1 MKMKYL
7 IGFGIVLILLTAC
20 SVSEKSET
28 QRIITVTIEPQRYFT
43 EAIAGDKFTVISM
56 VPKGNNPETYDP
68 TPKQLME
75 LGKSEAYFRI
85 GYIGFELSWMDRL
98 ISNVPHI
105 RVSDTSKDIRFIQD
119 TTHGSSFKNNMEPHI
134 WCSSVNARIIAR
146 NTFDALCDLDK
157 ENKHYYLSRYDSL
170 CQRIELTD
178 SIIRGILEEKAD
190 RAFMIYHPT
199 LSYYARDY
207 GLCQICIEKDGKEP
221 SPAHLKKLIERC
233 KLERV
238 RTIFIQS
245 EFDCH
250 NAEAIAKET
259 NTTLF
264 PINPLSSNWEK
275 EMIQVAEQLT
285 KSVAH

>member
-1 MKMKYL
+1 M
-7 IGFGIVLILLTAC
+7 LLTAC
-20 SVSEKSET
+20 SVSEKSRT

-43 EAIAGDKFTVISM
+43 EAMAGDKFTVISM
-56 VPKGNNPETYDP
+56 VPKGSSPETYDP

-75 LGKSEAYFRI
+75 LSESEAYFRI

-105 RVSDTSKDIRFIQD
+105 RVFDTSKDIRFIRD
-119 TTHGSSFKNNMEPHI
+119 TTHGNSFKNNMEPHI

-157 ENKHYYLSRYDSL
+157 ENKQYYLSRYDSL
-170 CQRIELTD
+170 CQRIERTD
-178 SIIRGILEEKAD
+178 SIIRNILKGKAD

-207 GLCQICIEKDGKEP
+207 GLYQICIEKDGKEP
-221 SPAHLKKLIERC
+221 SPAHLKDLIERC
-233 KLERV
+233 KTERV
-238 RTIFIQS
+238 RTIFIQP

-250 NAEAIAKET
+250 NAETIAKET

-264 PINPLSSNWEK
+264 PINPLSYDWEK
-275 EMIQVAEQLT
+275 EMIKVAEQLIE
-285 KSVAH
+285 